1 MAGKTFEALF
11 EDARRRDAYHVE
23 EAILQF
29 TSDLHQLMKN
39 RGLNKAELARVL
51 GTTPAY
57 ITKIFRGDANFTIE
71 SMIRLSRALGG
82 HLHLELKPDP
92 AIAGFSPPHLPGDA
106 VAGCSIAREVPSS
119 YRVRTA
125 RVPLPGSGR
134 GRTQTFRLSG
144 KQK

>member
-1 MAGKTFEALF
+1 MFKALF
-11 EDARRRDAYHVE
+11 EDARRRDAFHVE

-82 HLHLELKPDP
+82 HLHIELKPDP
-92 AIAGFSPPHLPGDA
+92 AIAEFTPPPRPSETIA
-106 VAGCSIAREVPSS
+106 ACSIAREAPST
-119 YRVRTA
+119 YRARTA
-125 RVPLPGSGR
+125 KVPVSINSR
-134 GRTQTFRLSG
+134 SSSRATRLSG
-144 KQK
+144 KTR